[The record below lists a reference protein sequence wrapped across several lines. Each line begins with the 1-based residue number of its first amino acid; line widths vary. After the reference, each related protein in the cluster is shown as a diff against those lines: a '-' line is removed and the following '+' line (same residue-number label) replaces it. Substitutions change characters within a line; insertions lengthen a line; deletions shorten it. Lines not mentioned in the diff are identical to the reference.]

1 MKEETNDNV
10 NGSGNESLEDK
21 IGLVNDNFDEAV
33 KYGKKSIGNSVED
46 SLPDYDIS
54 VLAHNGNSFGITH
67 RTHNDYARDK
77 NDFMLLLTAY
87 DIKYWMKIPPIPDNE
102 Y

>member
-33 KYGKKSIGNSVED
+33 KYGKKSI
-46 SLPDYDIS
+46 
-54 VLAHNGNSFGITH
+54 
-67 RTHNDYARDK
+67 
-77 NDFMLLLTAY
+77 
-87 DIKYWMKIPPIPDNE
+87 
-102 Y
+102 